1 MHHPTSFCLKWEIW
15 NPVRLFLLDI
25 PWFAFLKMFQ
35 TAQVSWMSRW
45 VPERRTTEKNSDTGY
60 IAMFLLG
67 QRHSFIKIT
76 APKCFQR
83 RFRWNLDTTNLRG
96 AYDWVGVVSNCLM
109 GVFWVLGG
117 KVGPSFPRKV
127 VLNKKNGRA
136 STAPSKWS
144 DSVIR
149 SKDPVSNVLAG
160 K

>member
-1 MHHPTSFCLKWEIW
+1 MHQPTSFCLKWEIW

-25 PWFAFLKMFQ
+25 PWFAFLKTFQ

-83 RFRWNLDTTNLRG
+83 RFRWNLDTTNQCG

-109 GVFWVLGG
+109 GVFWVE
-117 KVGPSFPRKV
+117 S
-127 VLNKKNGRA
+127 
-136 STAPSKWS
+136 
-144 DSVIR
+144 SV
-149 SKDPVSNVLAG
+149 PVSCAKSYQTIKTRERRQRPQSGPIVLFDTTTWFRTY
-160 K
+160 